1 MSGLARS
8 GHGYGDV
15 GRVRESER
23 KLTQLSQPRQ
33 RSQLPLLLPLLANSE
48 PNSACICQSVYVLS
62 TNRNRRGAGC
72 HCGYCCSAKA
82 KAEEVPVGHNCS
94 ETARWLR
101 PNAHM
106 ESLAITSRIF
116 AYSPEPVPVPV
127 HVHVCVRVCVTAF
140 LLRDYI
146 TKCAVDSAY
155 LGHRQPIVRIANCAH
170 DQISTLYD
178 VSSYLCDIYLQA

>member
-33 RSQLPLLLPLLANSE
+33 RSQWPLLPLLANSE
-48 PNSACICQSVYVLS
+48 PNSACICRSVYVLS
-62 TNRNRRGAGC
+62 SNRNRRGAGC
-72 HCGYCCSAKA
+72 HCGYCCSARA

-94 ETARWLR
+94 ETARLLR
-101 PNAHM
+101 PNVHM

-116 AYSPEPVPVPV
+116 AYSPEP
-127 HVHVCVRVCVTAF
+127 VHVCVRVCVTAF

-155 LGHRQPIVRIANCAH
+155 LGHRQPIVRIADCAH

-178 VSSYLCDIYLQA
+178 VSSYLFDIYLQA